1 MLLLR
6 LYNVEFFLTS
16 KKKKMPIDQ
25 KTAEIPTPEIE
36 KKITV
41 FWLPLDN
48 AYQSQANFGLIRESL
63 KSNATTLKLGV
74 LQISLQFRPVLSQNP
89 PYNT

>member
-25 KTAEIPTPEIE
+25 NTAEIPTPEIE

-41 FWLPLDN
+41 F
-48 AYQSQANFGLIRESL
+48 
-63 KSNATTLKLGV
+63 
-74 LQISLQFRPVLSQNP
+74 
-89 PYNT
+89 